1 MRFSVE
7 CAFPYLGKR
16 RAISRKSAFCV
27 RFLTEKR
34 TLHKAVRETPRTY
47 GNNLAQAMAMPKHSA
62 AMTQVMQMD
71 LLPSP
76 FTLPVTTAIRAT
88 STEKLPTVVRLSVST
103 ACRST
108 YAAWALAFTKVKMPA
123 RMAMIAI
130 TLPYILLSTNLSC
143 SIRSRIF
150 MSLNN
155 MV

>member
-1 MRFSVE
+1 
-7 CAFPYLGKR
+7 
-16 RAISRKSAFCV
+16 
-27 RFLTEKR
+27 
-34 TLHKAVRETPRTY
+34 
-47 GNNLAQAMAMPKHSA
+47 MAATKHSA

-71 LLPSP
+71 LLPTP
-76 FTLPVTTAIRAT
+76 FPLPVTTPIRAT

-130 TLPYILLSTNLSC
+130 TLPYILLSTDLPC
-143 SIRSRIF
+143 SISSRIF
-150 MSLNN
+150 MLLNN

>member
-1 MRFSVE
+1 MS
-7 CAFPYLGKR
+7 A
-16 RAISRKSAFCV
+16 ASRKSAFCV

-34 TLHKAVRETPRTY
+34 ILHEAVRETPRIY
-47 GNNLAQAMAMPKHSA
+47 GNCVAQAMAATKHSA
-62 AMTQVMQMD
+62 AITQVMQMD

-76 FTLPVTTAIRAT
+76 FTWPVTTPIRAT

-108 YAAWALAFTKVKMPA
+108 YAAWALAFTRVKMPA

-130 TLPYILLSTNLSC
+130 TLPYILLSTDLPC
-143 SIRSRIF
+143 SISSRIF
-150 MSLNN
+150 MLLNN